1 MDLFLHRNAIKEIK
15 ENYKKLTEKLYKVL
29 IILTIFSI
37 FLTITLLIL
46 KTLFSWPI
54 EVVFIPSLIILVFGI
69 AFAFIWYEY
78 KKDDFFYKEL
88 TNLLTKIIRLETNFD
103 ISQNNDKLVCQERV
117 LETKFA
123 NKGEP
128 INVKSSLDFEKD
140 GIMGSLMLVH
150 TTTVGEH
157 QTDIITG
164 FIVSLNVPTSLEL
177 QIRTDHYQYSKYRKS
192 KLNQSIEYTVYHP
205 KSNDDVEMPNYV
217 CENLK
222 WLKNNFEGKFYGIDY
237 QKDKV
242 SFFIS
247 ETKMTKLPKN
257 FEEEKIEELCN
268 KYIHYLEKSK
278 DFVLKINDEFK
289 W

>member
-15 ENYKKLTEKLYKVL
+15 ENYKKLTQKLYKVL
-29 IILTIFSI
+29 IILAII
-37 FLTITLLIL
+37 AILLIITLLIL
-46 KTLFSWPI
+46 KTIFLWPI
-54 EVVFIPSLIILVFGI
+54 EVVFVPSLIILVFGI
-69 AFAFIWYEY
+69 AFAFVWYEY
-78 KKDDFFYKEL
+78 RKDCFFYKEY

-103 ISQNNDKLVCQERV
+103 ISQNNDKLVCHERV

-123 NKGEP
+123 NKGES

-164 FIVSLNVPTSLEL
+164 FIVSLNVPTFLEL
-177 QIRTDHYQYSKYRKS
+177 QIRTDHYRYSKYRKS
-192 KLNQSIEYTVYHP
+192 KVNQSKEYTVYYP
-205 KSNDDVEMPNYV
+205 KGNEDFEIPNYV

-222 WLKNNFEGKFYGIDY
+222 WLKNNFEGKFYGINY

-247 ETKMTKLPKN
+247 EEKMRKLPKS
-257 FEEEKIEELCN
+257 FDEEKIEEHCN

-278 DFVLKINDEFK
+278 DFALKINDEFK